1 MVDVV
6 DEATRSRIMARV
18 RGRDTKP
25 ELALRHA
32 LHRRGI
38 RYGLHN
44 RRLPGKPDLVFR
56 RFKAVCFVNGC
67 FWHRHAGCRYAATP
81 MTRRRFWID
90 KFHGNVR
97 RDRRNRMEL
106 LASGWRVA
114 IVWECALRQDASAKV
129 AADIETWLATTLLTF
144 ETPLPDAA
152 ARPRLPDP
160 APPLDAESDRDLP

>member
-6 DEATRSRIMARV
+6 DQATRSRIMARV

-67 FWHRHAGCRYAATP
+67 FWHRHVGCRYAVTP
-81 MTRRRFWID
+81 KTRSRFWIE
-90 KFHGNVR
+90 KFDANVR
-97 RDRRNRMEL
+97 RDRRNLAEL
-106 LASGWRVA
+106 TASGWRVA
-114 IVWECALRQDASAKV
+114 IVWECALREATATVV
-129 AADIETWLATTLLTF
+129 AAQIEAWLATALPTF
-144 ETPLPDAA
+144 ETATPDVA
-152 ARPRLPDP
+152 ARDHAQGIGLG
-160 APPLDAESDRDLP
+160 AEPGLATE

>member
-18 RGRDTKP
+18 RGKDTRP

-44 RRLPGKPDLVFR
+44 RNLPGKPDLVFR

-67 FWHRHAGCRYAATP
+67 FWHRHAGCRFAATP
-81 MTRRRFWID
+81 ATREEFWLA
-90 KFHGNVR
+90 KFEANVD
-97 RDRRNRMEL
+97 RDRRNRAEL
-106 LASGWRVA
+106 LEAGWRVA
-114 IVWECALRQDASAKV
+114 VVWECTLRRVGAVRTALELV
-129 AADIETWLATTLLTF
+129 HWLRGDRREF
-144 ETPLPDAA
+144 ETSSV
-152 ARPRLPDP
+152 
-160 APPLDAESDRDLP
+160 AESGGVAG

>member
-6 DEATRSRIMARV
+6 DQATRSRIMARV

-67 FWHRHAGCRYAATP
+67 FWHRHVGCRYAVTP
-81 MTRRRFWID
+81 ETRSRFWVE
-90 KFHGNVR
+90 KFDANVR
-97 RDRRNRMEL
+97 RDRRNLAEL
-106 LASGWRVA
+106 AASGWRVA
-114 IVWECALRQDASAKV
+114 IVWECALREATATVV
-129 AADIETWLATTLLTF
+129 AAQIEDWLATALPTF
-144 ETPLPDAA
+144 ETDTPDVA
-152 ARPRLPDP
+152 AR
-160 APPLDAESDRDLP
+160 DRAHEQGIGLGPEPGLTTG